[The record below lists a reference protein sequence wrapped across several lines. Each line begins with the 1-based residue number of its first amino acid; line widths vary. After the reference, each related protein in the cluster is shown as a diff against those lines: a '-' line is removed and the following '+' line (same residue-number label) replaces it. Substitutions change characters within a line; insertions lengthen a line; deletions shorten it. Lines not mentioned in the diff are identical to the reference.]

1 MKGGTVVHGTRGWR
15 PHGRQLWFHYNGWGR
30 VWVGFQHP
38 NPAAKTQRDDR
49 DFPTGRLWCRQF
61 FKTWLFNLYVWLLQL
76 TACREDLICTLVT
89 SSPSPYLTV
98 WVTGIPDP
106 LLVDWPNVR
115 LECRIDPAEMRL
127 DCSVRAWNRTPI
139 KTFFCQATQDSL
151 LPLIREMAVKGMQNP
166 TFFMRWGQK
175 AKN

>member
-1 MKGGTVVHGTRGWR
+1 MSTV
-15 PHGRQLWFHYNGWGR
+15 
-30 VWVGFQHP
+30 FQ
-38 NPAAKTQRDDR
+38 NVTDK
-49 DFPTGRLWCRQF
+49 FI
-61 FKTWLFNLYVWLLQL
+61 WLLQL

-151 LPLIREMAVKGMQNP
+151 LPLIREMAVKGVQKSHIFDEM
-166 TFFMRWGQK
+166 K
-175 AKN
+175 AKSQKLIEFFGTLSFRNKNF